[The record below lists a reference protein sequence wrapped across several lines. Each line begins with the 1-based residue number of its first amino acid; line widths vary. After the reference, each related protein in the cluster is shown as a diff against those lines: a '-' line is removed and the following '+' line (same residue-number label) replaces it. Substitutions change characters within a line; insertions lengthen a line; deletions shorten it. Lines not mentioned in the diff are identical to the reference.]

1 MSKNLITIKPNNT
14 ISDAVRLMRGN
25 NIRQLVVI
33 DIDGKMVGIIT
44 EITDKDILKAA
55 VRNSKLVTAYIPKE
69 FDVED

>member
-44 EITDKDILKAA
+44 DKDILKAA
-55 VRNSKLVTAYIPKE
+55 VRNSKLVTSYIPKE